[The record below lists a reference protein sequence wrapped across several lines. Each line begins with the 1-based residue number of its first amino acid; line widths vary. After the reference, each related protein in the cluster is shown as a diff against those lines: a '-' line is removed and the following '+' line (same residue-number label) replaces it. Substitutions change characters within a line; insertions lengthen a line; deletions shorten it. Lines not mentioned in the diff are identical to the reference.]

1 MTKQEKIAE
10 INAKLAADIAAAK
23 AQKEQTIAD
32 YYAKVAELQRA
43 ACDAKNHAVDDDE
56 QQSASEDPVVWV
68 DGKQHTAVNV
78 ARRILRKLPS
88 IPYNCSIDISLL
100 HYSENGVS
108 LQVKAYNPNR
118 KGNSFES
125 LWMFEHD
132 EPEKQAAD
140 ISDWMERVD
149 KLLSY
154 KPTNDHVEEP
164 IGSAL
169 DAMFGD
175 NPLDDF
181 PTLDRKE
188 DDNE

>member
-10 INAKLAADIAAAK
+10 INAKLTADIAAAK

-56 QQSASEDPVVWV
+56 HETASENPVVWV
-68 DGKQHTAVNV
+68 DGKQHTAVIV

-100 HYSENGVS
+100 HYTENGVS
-108 LQVKAYNPNR
+108 LQVKAYNPDR
-118 KGNSFES
+118 KGNCFES
-125 LWMFEHD
+125 LWMYEHD

-140 ISDWMERVD
+140 ISDWLERTE
-149 KLLSY
+149 KLLAC
-154 KPTNDHVEEP
+154 KPDNDHVAEP
-164 IGSAL
+164 IASAL
-169 DAMFGD
+169 DAMFGG

-188 DDNE
+188 ADNE